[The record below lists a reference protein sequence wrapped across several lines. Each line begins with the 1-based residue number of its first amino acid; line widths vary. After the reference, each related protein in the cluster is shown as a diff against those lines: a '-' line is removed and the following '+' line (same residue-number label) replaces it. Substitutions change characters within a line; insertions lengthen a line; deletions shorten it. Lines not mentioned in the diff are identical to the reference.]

1 MEGRKYGRT
10 ETEGKKNRMMGGRKD
25 RRTDVG
31 WILWLSLPTLN
42 LPFIQTY
49 LHMMHCP
56 DKRLLNGV

>member
-10 ETEGKKNRMMGGRKD
+10 ETEGKNRMMGGRKD

-31 WILWLSLPTLN
+31 WIYMVIFTY
-42 LPFIQTY
+42 FKITIYQTY

-56 DKRLLNGV
+56 DKWCMKSD